1 MKRKSTKTDTCIMS
15 GSTALT
21 LPGWR
26 SQLNDIWEHPNSKKA
41 RRVAFHVVRG
51 AKKVLLGTGN
61 AAWIVGT
68 TLLVMVMPLAF
79 EIEREESMGM
89 EGVMALPPK

>member
-1 MKRKSTKTDTCIMS
+1 VRFAFMS

-51 AKKVLLGTGN
+51 AKKFLLGTGN

-68 TLLVMVMPLAF
+68 TILVMVMPLAF

-89 EGVMALPPK
+89 EGAMTLPPK